1 MGPKITQN
9 TSLDSKYINLIKLI
23 FTYSEQSPIRYGKI
37 NVKYMKMYIRLIVLN
52 NR

>member
-23 FTYSEQSPIRYGKI
+23 FTYSEQSLIGYRKI
-37 NVKYMKMYIRLIVLN
+37 NVEYMKMYMKLIFLN
-52 NR
+52 K